1 MSLLV
6 AILSDTDVLD
16 PITGLP
22 PRVLPRVIFSYL
34 KKADLILHA
43 GDVGRASLLDE
54 LAAYASVRAVRGNR
68 DSEPYTIDL
77 PETLEL
83 ELGGVSVVAIHDSGH
98 KRGRRSRLKHRFP
111 NARAIIFGHSC
122 IPGLEDKDGLL
133 LLNPGSALST
143 LALLRI
149 EEDGEVYG
157 EIVDL
162 ESGTHHSAGH
172 YPPLSTERPKGAY
185 FTATTK
191 KLLLEKSDHKCQ
203 VCSSRE
209 SLEFDHIVPVSEGG
223 SGMRENGQVLC
234 HRCHVE
240 KTGKDRRRQELN
252 ERLEKGPVG
261 VIPDDR
267 IDWVFETLSRWGA
280 SLPIRREELYGLTL
294 ERLVTTLLEK
304 EADYLALDLVRGYL
318 SGAHHRYYGIRSWD
332 ADF

>member
-1 MSLLV
+1 MGLLV
-6 AILSDTDVLD
+6 AILSDTDVLG
-16 PITGLP
+16 PVAGLP
-22 PRVLPRVIFSYL
+22 PRVLPRAIFSYL

-43 GDVGRASLLDE
+43 GDVGRATLLDE
-54 LAAYASVRAVRGNR
+54 LAAYASVCAVRGNR
-68 DSEPYTIDL
+68 DLEPSVIDL

-83 ELGGVSVVAIHDSGH
+83 ELGGISVVAVHDSGH
-98 KRGRRSRLKHRFP
+98 RRGRRSRLKRRFP

-122 IPGLEDKDGLL
+122 IPGLEDEDGLL
-133 LLNPGSALST
+133 LLNLGSALST

-162 ESGTHHSAGH
+162 ESGTHHPAGH
-172 YPPLSTERPKGAY
+172 YPPLSTERPKGAD
-185 FTATTK
+185 FTAATK
-191 KLLLEKSDHKCQ
+191 KLLLEKADHKCR

-223 SGMRENGQVLC
+223 SGGRENGQVLC

-252 ERLEKGPVG
+252 ERLEKEPARI
-261 VIPDDR
+261 IPDDR
-267 IDWVFETLSRWGA
+267 VDWVFETLSGWGA
-280 SLPIRREELYGLTL
+280 SLPIRREELYGLTV
-294 ERLVTTLLEK
+294 ERLVAKLLEK

-318 SGAHHRYYGIRSWD
+318 SSAHDKYYGIRSYTD
-332 ADF
+332 L